1 MISYESYGEILF
13 QKVAL
18 RYLLHFVQDGSSKN
32 ANSSA
37 KMPTIENWGNI
48 MINPPSL
55 SLEGPYLPL
64 RGALFAPSAI
74 RPLTPIGAGIYIR
87 GPHIM
92 HSRARYFEGVCVTA
106 VILAPGACGGVRAA
120 GLANLLGPACL
131 VAV

>member
-1 MISYESYGEILF
+1 
-13 QKVAL
+13 
-18 RYLLHFVQDGSSKN
+18 
-32 ANSSA
+32 
-37 KMPTIENWGNI
+37 

-74 RPLTPIGAGIYIR
+74 RPLTPIGSGRDLHIR

-120 GLANLLGPACL
+120 GLATLRTLNINSRL
-131 VAV
+131 